1 MEINSPNTK
10 SDLLICKSNKGGQQL
25 LTEPQSPVAAGTR
38 PAHSSAEAEELLVAE
53 EAEVTQASTCGGPWA
68 VTDVLPL
75 KSAACT
81 PPAPAPGAEG
91 PGL

>member
-10 SDLLICKSNKGGQQL
+10 SDLLICKSNNGGQQL
-25 LTEPQSPVAAGTR
+25 LTEPQSPEAAGTR
-38 PAHSSAEAEELLVAE
+38 PAHSRAEAE

-91 PGL
+91 TGL